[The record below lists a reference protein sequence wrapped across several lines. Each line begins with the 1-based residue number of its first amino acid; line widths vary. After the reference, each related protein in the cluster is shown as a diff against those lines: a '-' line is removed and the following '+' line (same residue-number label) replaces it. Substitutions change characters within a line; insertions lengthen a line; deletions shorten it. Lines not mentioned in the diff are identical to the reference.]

1 MLEYRS
7 IRPRLA
13 PLAVAATLVC
23 GAATVAVAQETGH
36 ESARGR
42 ERVTRV
48 FKLQH
53 ADPRDVAQV
62 INVFGGSVT
71 PQPDL
76 GVIVW
81 SGPSEVLP
89 GVDAAVAGLD
99 VPPPP
104 TRNLELTV
112 HLLAALPSTSGAATL
127 PDDLAGVATQLRKVM
142 AIPAVRLVDTAVLR
156 LRERSRNKSLAA
168 VLHADSRTEA
178 AYRLSL
184 RKVELAGE
192 GDDLTFRL
200 DGLQFTVT
208 VPVAPPAGSDGKAN
222 AIREVGL
229 DTDIDLR
236 PGQKV
241 VVGKVSAGEL
251 SDALILVITGKVV
264 D

>member
-13 PLAVAATLVC
+13 PVAVAAALLC
-23 GAATVAVAQETGH
+23 GAATVAVAQET
-36 ESARGR
+36 AREAPHGR
-42 ERVTRV
+42 DRVTRV

-76 GVIVW
+76 GVLVW
-81 SGPSEVLP
+81 SGPAEVLP

-112 HLLAALPSTSGAATL
+112 HLLEALPSASNAATL
-127 PDDLAGVATQLRKVM
+127 PDNLIGVGTQLRNVM

-156 LRERSRNKSLAA
+156 VRERSRNKSLVG
-168 VLHADSRTEA
+168 VLHTDAGSQG
-178 AYRLSL
+178 AYRMSFRNIELSGD
-184 RKVELAGE
+184 GE
-192 GDDLTFRL
+192 DLTFRL
-200 DGLQFTVT
+200 DGLQFSVT
-208 VPVAPPAGSDGKAN
+208 VPVASPPGTDGRPN
-222 AIREVGL
+222 AVREVGL

>member
-7 IRPRLA
+7 IRLRLG
-13 PLAVAATLVC
+13 PVAVAAALLC
-23 GAATVAVAQETGH
+23 GAATVAVAQETTQ
-36 ESARGR
+36 EAPRGR

-76 GVIVW
+76 GVLVW
-81 SGPSEVLP
+81 SGPADVLP

-104 TRNLELTV
+104 TRNVELTV
-112 HLLAALPSTSGAATL
+112 HLLEALPSAAANAAL
-127 PDDLAGVATQLRKVM
+127 PDDLTGVATQLRKVM
-142 AIPAVRLVDTAVLR
+142 SIPAVRLVDTAVLR
-156 LRERSRNKSLAA
+156 VRERSRNKSLAG
-168 VLHADSRTEA
+168 VLHTDSKTGA

-184 RKVELAGE
+184 RNVELTGE

-200 DGLQFTVT
+200 DGLQFSVT
-208 VPVAPPAGSDGKAN
+208 VPVASPPGTDGKPN

>member
-1 MLEYRS
+1 M
-7 IRPRLA
+7 
-13 PLAVAATLVC
+13 VFGAALLC
-23 GAATVAVAQETGH
+23 GAATAAVAQETPTDA
-36 ESARGR
+36 SRGR

-48 FKLQH
+48 FKLKH

-112 HLLAALPSTSGAATL
+112 HLLEALPSASGAATL
-127 PDDLAGVATQLRKVM
+127 PDDLVAVATQLRKVM

-156 LRERSRNKSLAA
+156 VRERSRNKSLTG
-168 VLHADSRTEA
+168 VLHTDSQTEA

-184 RKVELAGE
+184 RSVELTGE

-208 VPVAPPAGSDGKAN
+208 VPVASPAGADGKAN

-251 SDALILVITGKVV
+251 SDALILVVTGKVV